1 MIRSSFLKTEPFTTG
16 NHSPVISRPLLF
28 HWRLESDFGLPRA
41 VGTKRSML
49 AFTSAA
55 MFPLGLLSRLM
66 LVDQR
71 NTHDEADPRQVIVE
85 QHKFYNQDVP
95 IIYQLLLIISTQVLG
110 YAFAGLTRRFLVRP
124 SAMIWP
130 GTLMSTAM
138 FSTMHKSVNKK
149 ANGWSIS
156 RYKFFVVVWAGAF
169 LWYFVPGLLMPAL
182 SYFNVI
188 TWLAPKNVVISNL
201 VRHSGPLFKLL

>member
-1 MIRSSFLKTEPFTTG
+1 M
-16 NHSPVISRPLLF
+16 
-28 HWRLESDFGLPRA
+28 
-41 VGTKRSML
+41 
-49 AFTSAA
+49 
-55 MFPLGLLSRLM
+55 
-66 LVDQR
+66 
-71 NTHDEADPRQVIVE
+71 
-85 QHKFYNQDVP
+85 
-95 IIYQLLLIISTQVLG
+95 YQLLLIISTQVLG

-138 FSTMHKSVNKK
+138 FSTMHRSVNKK
-149 ANGWSIS
+149 ANGWNIS
-156 RYKFFVVVWAGAF
+156 RYRFFVVVWAGAF

-201 VRHSGPLFKLL
+201 VRLTLI

>member
-1 MIRSSFLKTEPFTTG
+1 M
-16 NHSPVISRPLLF
+16 
-28 HWRLESDFGLPRA
+28 
-41 VGTKRSML
+41 
-49 AFTSAA
+49 
-55 MFPLGLLSRLM
+55 
-66 LVDQR
+66 
-71 NTHDEADPRQVIVE
+71 
-85 QHKFYNQDVP
+85 
-95 IIYQLLLIISTQVLG
+95 YQILLIISTQVLG

-138 FSTMHKSVNKK
+138 FTTMHKTTNKK

-156 RYKFFVVVWAGAF
+156 RYKFFIVVWGGAF

-188 TWLAPKNVVISNL
+188 TWFAPKSVVVSNL
-201 VRHSGPLFKLL
+201 VRILPDMIWSPLLTAY

>member
-1 MIRSSFLKTEPFTTG
+1 M
-16 NHSPVISRPLLF
+16 
-28 HWRLESDFGLPRA
+28 
-41 VGTKRSML
+41 
-49 AFTSAA
+49 
-55 MFPLGLLSRLM
+55 
-66 LVDQR
+66 
-71 NTHDEADPRQVIVE
+71 
-85 QHKFYNQDVP
+85 
-95 IIYQLLLIISTQVLG
+95 YQLLLIISTQVLG

-156 RYKFFVVVWAGAF
+156 RYKFFIIVWAGAF

-188 TWLAPKNVVISNL
+188 TWLAPKNVVVSNL
-201 VRHSGPLFKLL
+201 VCARTYLQLLSP